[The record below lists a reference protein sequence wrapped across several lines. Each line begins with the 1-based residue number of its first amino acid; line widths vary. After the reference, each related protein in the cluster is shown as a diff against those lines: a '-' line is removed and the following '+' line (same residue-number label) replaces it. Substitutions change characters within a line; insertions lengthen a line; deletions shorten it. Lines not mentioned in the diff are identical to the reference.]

1 MSFRILKIFL
11 TRKGETEP
19 HAEAY
24 VEENDIFNGKMQEIV
39 NKGRVDGYEE
49 IPINELRLKDDQ
61 YANNN
66 FPLHPDL
73 RIPQTH
79 QYKFSAQVIVP
90 APEDGEDY
98 YKAAEVKIDNLVKFV
113 NCGDKHLDGDEWII
127 RNCKL
132 SILYKSKVTLKEID
146 DEEDDEQ

>member
-61 YANNN
+61 YGL
-66 FPLHPDL
+66 FGSL
-73 RIPQTH
+73 
-79 QYKFSAQVIVP
+79 
-90 APEDGEDY
+90 
-98 YKAAEVKIDNLVKFV
+98 
-113 NCGDKHLDGDEWII
+113 CG
-127 RNCKL
+127 
-132 SILYKSKVTLKEID
+132 
-146 DEEDDEQ
+146 